1 MNDEVM
7 GTGQMGDDPGCAL
20 GDQVPSESAFSER
33 AGAGAPFGGRACG
46 DVSPANQMRLQK
58 FLARA
63 GVASRRGA
71 ERLVEAGRVRV
82 NGAVVAEM
90 GFKVDSTHDEVEVD
104 GKVVRREVPKVTLM
118 LHKPLGFVT
127 TMKDDHAKRIVSEL
141 VPTSDYPGLFPLG
154 RLDRDTSGLLLFSTD
169 GDLGFSVLRPRGH
182 VTKSYVALVKG
193 RPTKDELRK
202 LREGVQLDDGMTLPA
217 TAELLGGKDE
227 ARARLALEL
236 PVPLERKVSRGCGR
250 HAAKDFDDRR
260 VQGGREKGM
269 SREYAEARARKAAS
283 CAVVRLGIHE
293 GRNRQVRRMLAAVGH
308 PVVALHRESFGP
320 LSLGGL
326 PRGSWRL
333 LSDAEIEALRAAVL
347 KEDR

>member
-1 MNDEVM
+1 MSDEATR
-7 GTGQMGDDPGCAL
+7 GGQT
-20 GDQVPSESAFSER
+20 
-33 AGAGAPFGGRACG
+33 GAGASFGGQACG
-46 DVSPANQMRLQK
+46 DASPANQVRLQK

-63 GVASRRGA
+63 GVASRRES
-71 ERLVEAGRVRV
+71 ERLVGAGRVRV
-82 NGAVVAEM
+82 NGDVVVEM
-90 GFKVDSTHDEVEVD
+90 GFKVDPTRDVVEVD
-104 GKVVRREVPKVTLM
+104 GKLVRHEVPKVTLM

-127 TMKDDHAKRIVSEL
+127 TMKDDHAKRIVPEL
-141 VPTSDYPGLFPLG
+141 VPVNDYPGLFPLG

-182 VTKSYVALVKG
+182 VVKSYIALVKG
-193 RPTKDELRK
+193 RPTEGELRK
-202 LREGVQLDDGMTLPA
+202 LRQGVRLDDGMTLPA
-217 TAELLGGKDE
+217 TAELLCGEDE
-227 ARARLALEL
+227 ARARRALEL
-236 PVPLERKVSRGCGR
+236 PLPLERKTSRECGR
-250 HAAKDFDDRR
+250 LLAKGARRDRQGTLPRAAAAACDVLPQDALS
-260 VQGGREKGM
+260 QSAL
-269 SREYAEARARKAAS
+269 SREYKEARARKAAS

-326 PRGSWRL
+326 ARGSWRL